1 MGDPGVSIAPT
12 SRWLPATVTCPVR
25 QVILPIDPSGSKA
38 ADQERIVRNDGRS
51 GPPVKKARFIPGA
64 QAYAIARKLAAE
76 RLGTVS
82 VL

>member
-12 SRWLPATVTCPVR
+12 SRWLPATVSCPVR
-25 QVILPIDPSGSKA
+25 QVILPLDPSGIKA
-38 ADQERIVRNDGRS
+38 ADQERIV
-51 GPPVKKARFIPGA
+51 
-64 QAYAIARKLAAE
+64 RKLAAE